1 MSEINSASPIF
12 YVTIDRFFK
21 HQISPFI
28 VFSQRFS
35 QIVEYKDWLGEYCI
49 HKIILLWEYDI
60 LENLTL
66 MKLHEIIIKNSLSYD
81 SKRNIIF
88 YPCCQKKLI
97 SKV

>member
-35 QIVEYKDWLGEYCI
+35 QIVEYKDWLNEYCR
-49 HKIILLWEYDI
+49 HTK
-60 LENLTL
+60 
-66 MKLHEIIIKNSLSYD
+66 LSYYE
-81 SKRNIIF
+81 NMT
-88 YPCCQKKLI
+88 Y
-97 SKV
+97 